1 MLRAMTPP
9 NTLTIGITG
18 ASGFIGRALVPH
30 LTQLGHTVVPIV
42 RQASPQLPH
51 ARLWH
56 PTSGTLPASV
66 FQGLDALIHLAGPSI
81 NQRWSAKHK
90 AHQFASRVGAVQA
103 LAATYPLLASPPKTT
118 LIISGIGAYGASLHP
133 PLAPATEAAPY
144 GTDFL
149 ATLAQAQ
156 EAATAPLAA
165 HTRLVIPRLGMV
177 LGAGGGALSSLY
189 WPHRLGL
196 GGPIGNGKQIW
207 SWLSRT
213 DCLRALTF
221 LLTHPTLT
229 GPANLASPNTLP
241 QAEFSR
247 QLASVWGLPAFMPTP
262 AWLLRLMLG
271 EMSTLLLH
279 STHATPQKLLQA
291 GFTFTY
297 PTLPAAIRHEL
308 SL

>member
-1 MLRAMTPP
+1 MLLNMTH
-9 NTLTIGITG
+9 TRTVGITG

-42 RQASPQLPH
+42 RHPTARLPH
-51 ARLWH
+51 ARVWQ
-56 PTSGTLPASV
+56 PTSSTLPVSV
-66 FQGLDALIHLAGPSI
+66 LNGLDALIHLAGPSI
-81 NQRWSAKHK
+81 NHRWSPAFK
-90 AHQFASRVGAVQA
+90 AHQFTSRVGAIQA
-103 LAATYPLLASPPKTT
+103 LAATYPLLASPPTTT
-118 LIISGIGAYGASLHP
+118 LIISGIGAYGASPQP
-133 PLAPATEAAPY
+133 PRTPATEASPY

-149 ATLAQAQ
+149 AKLAQAQ
-156 EAATAPLAA
+156 EAAAAPLAT

-177 LGAGGGALSSLY
+177 LGASGGALSSLV

-196 GGPIGNGKQIW
+196 GGPMGRGDQIW

-213 DCLRALTF
+213 DCVRALTH
-221 LLTHPTLT
+221 LLTHQTIS
-229 GPANLASPNTLP
+229 GPVNLVSPHALP

-247 QLASVWGLPAFMPTP
+247 QLASVWGRPAFMPTP

-291 GFTFTY
+291 GFTFAH